1 MLYRQ
6 VANAFSHRFL
16 TFFFFILMP
25 DRKVRPSFFLQTFSG
40 LFLFFISFLEFNHNF
55 FNSPSHFAHIFP
67 VY

>member
-1 MLYRQ
+1 MLYKQ

-40 LFLFFISFLEFNHNF
+40 LFFFFYKF
-55 FNSPSHFAHIFP
+55 FRI
-67 VY
+67 